1 MHTSTHLRHSIRGLL
16 ALLLTLALLPL
27 LTATPARAAG
37 FTVTNTNDS
46 GPGTLRQAILDANTI
61 AGADTI
67 TFSVSGTIT
76 LASTLPAIG
85 DELTIDGT
93 GQSITISGNNA
104 VQVMVANSGTTLN
117 LNTLTIANGL
127 CSNCPG
133 GGIYTFDGTINV
145 NHSIFSGNR
154 AACDAGCG
162 TSGGAIANLD
172 GVVNVNNSTFS
183 GNSTHTGGGIYM
195 RDGSLTV
202 SNSTFSG
209 NSAVLGGGINID
221 VGSLT
226 VSNSTFSGNSAD
238 WGGGIEMRDGSLTV
252 SNSTFSANS
261 AILGGGIHK
270 EYGDSL
276 TVSNSTFS
284 ANSASTGG
292 GGIFNANGS
301 VTVRHSTFFGNSADY
316 GGGGIYNYSGSVT
329 VSNSIMANSTSGMN
343 CGGSITD
350 GGGNISYPD
359 QSCPG
364 MNADPKLDP
373 NGLQDNGGPT
383 KSIAL
388 LVGSPA
394 IDAIPSANCAVATDQ
409 RGVARPQGSGCDIG
423 AFELEAA
430 AVDTSTSFTTS
441 ANPARLGE
449 PITFRATVTSVL
461 GAAPDGTVTF
471 LNGTTA
477 LGTGT
482 LAQGVASF
490 TTSSLPAGTSVIT
503 ARYEGTARFNA
514 SVSAPTTQVVRPGSG
529 TTLTLSAPTSVF
541 GQSIALFA
549 TVSGGSAS
557 PSGSVTFYDGAT
569 ALGTKVLRN
578 GAASLTVITLAAG
591 QHALTAV
598 YGGSPGL
605 DGSVSPAVSHTVAQ
619 AQTATTLTV
628 APNASTFGQVVALTA
643 NVSVAAPGG
652 GKPAGSISFYDGAT
666 LLGTKP
672 VNTNGAATFS
682 TSTLAVGSHSLRAEY
697 DGSVNHSASAS
708 APATL
713 VVATAGTVTTLA
725 TSATDAVNGQKV
737 TLTASVGVIAPGK
750 GTPTGSIIFYDGAT
764 ELGSVALSNGR
775 ASKVV
780 TLALGS
786 HSLVAEYVPMNG
798 SFGASSGAASVS
810 VSPAS
815 TSVTLTTSGTP
826 SIYGSKVTF
835 TATVKVS
842 APGLGTPTGT
852 VIFRD
857 GETVLAEAALV
868 NGKAIYATTALAS
881 GTHQITATY
890 SGDAGNTGSVSSTL
904 TQQVN

>member
-1 MHTSTHLRHSIRGLL
+1 MHTSTRLHHRIRGLL

-27 LTATPARAAG
+27 LTPAPARAAS

-46 GPGTLRQAILDANTI
+46 GAGSLRQAILDANVI

-67 TFSVSGTIT
+67 TFGVSGTIT
-76 LASTLPAIG
+76 LASTLPAIV

-93 GQSITISGNNA
+93 GQSITISGNSA
-104 VQVMVANSGTTLN
+104 ARVMVVNPGKTLN
-117 LNTLTIANGL
+117 LNALTIANGA
-127 CSNCPG
+127 SGSG
-133 GGIYTFDGTINV
+133 GGGGLFTEGGTVNV
-145 NHSIFSGNR
+145 NHSTFSGNS
-154 AACDAGCG
+154 AACGPNCG
-162 TSGGAIANLD
+162 SAGGAIANLE
-172 GVVNVNNSTFS
+172 GVVNVSNSTFS

-209 NSAVLGGGINID
+209 NNAVLGGGINMD
-221 VGSLT
+221 HGSLT
-226 VSNSTFSGNSAD
+226 VSNSTFSGNSASV
-238 WGGGIEMRDGSLTV
+238 GGGIEIRDDSVTVNNSTFSGNSADLGGGIHMDDGSLTV
-252 SNSTFSANS
+252 SNSTFSDNS
-261 AILGGGIHK
+261 ATT
-270 EYGDSL
+270 Y
-276 TVSNSTFS
+276 
-284 ANSASTGG
+284 
-292 GGIFNANGS
+292 
-301 VTVRHSTFFGNSADY
+301 
-316 GGGGIYNYSGSVT
+316 GGGIYNSDASVT
-329 VSNSIMANSTSGMN
+329 VNNSIIANSTSGAN
-343 CGGSITD
+343 CEGSVTD

-359 QSCPG
+359 QTCPG
-364 MNADPKLDP
+364 MNVDPKLSP

-383 KSIAL
+383 KTIAL

-394 IDAIPSANCAVATDQ
+394 LDAATATCPETDQ
-409 RGVARPQGSGCDIG
+409 RGVARPQGAGCDIG
-423 AFELEAA
+423 AFELEVV
-430 AVDTSTSFTTS
+430 VDTSTSFTTS

-449 PITFRATVTSVL
+449 PITFRATVTSAS
-461 GAAPDGTVTF
+461 GQTPDGTVTF

-482 LAQGVASF
+482 LAQGVASS
-490 TTSSLPAGTSVIT
+490 TTSSLPLGTSVIT

-514 SVSAPTTQVVRPGSG
+514 SVSAPTTQVVRPGSS

-549 TVSGGSAS
+549 TVSGGTAS

-569 ALGTKVLRN
+569 ALGTKALRS
-578 GAASLTVITLAAG
+578 GAASLTVSTLTAG

-605 DGSVSPAVSHTVAQ
+605 DGSVSPAVSHAVAP

-652 GKPAGSISFYDGAT
+652 GKPASTISFYDGTT

-672 VNTNGAATFS
+672 VTNNGVATYS
-682 TSTLAVGSHSLRAEY
+682 ISTLAVGSHSLRAEY
-697 DGSVNHSASAS
+697 DGSANHSASAS

-713 VVATAGTVTTLA
+713 VVTTASTITTLA
-725 TSATDAVNGQKV
+725 TSTTDAVNGQKV
-737 TLTASVGVIAPGK
+737 TLTASVGVVAPGK
-750 GTPTGSIIFYDGAT
+750 GTPTGSILFRDGAT

-775 ASKVV
+775 ASKQV

-786 HSLVAEYVPMNG
+786 HNLVAEYVPAND
-798 SFGASSGAASVS
+798 SFGASSGTASVT

-826 SIYGSKVTF
+826 STYGSKVTF

-842 APGLGTPTGT
+842 APGVGTPTGT

-857 GETVLAEAALV
+857 GETVLAEVALI
-868 NGKAIYATTALAS
+868 NGKAIYATTALAR

-890 SGDAGNTGSVSSTL
+890 SGDVGNTGSVSSTL